1 MNITLHQSKVVPIR
15 KGDKNFTI
23 IDGMVT
29 YPRAMVH
36 ILPQCP
42 HETRDQINFALAKG
56 WLQPVAHMTERE
68 MLFIGLASENTNT
81 DNTMEMPGTLG
92 GAKVVFK

>member
-1 MNITLHQSKVVPIR
+1 MNITFHESKVIAIR
-15 KGDKNFTI
+15 QGEKHFTI
-23 IDGMVT
+23 NDGMVT

-42 HETRDQINFALAKG
+42 WEVRDQINFALAKG
-56 WLQPVAHMTERE
+56 WLQTVAHMTERE
-68 MLFIGLASENTNT
+68 MLFLGLAGEQTNT
-81 DNTMEMPGTLG
+81 DNKMEMPGTLG

>member
-1 MNITLHQSKVVPIR
+1 MNIKLHQSKVIPVR
-15 KGDKNFTI
+15 NGDKHFTI
-23 IDGMVT
+23 VDGFVT

-36 ILPQCP
+36 ILPECP
-42 HETRDQINFALAKG
+42 WETRDQINFALAKG

-68 MLFIGLASENTNT
+68 MLFIGLASENEPQ
-81 DNTMEMPGTLG
+81 DNVMEMPGTLG

>member
-1 MNITLHQSKVVPIR
+1 MNITVRESKVVPIR
-15 KGDKNFTI
+15 KGEKHFTI
-23 IDGMVT
+23 SDGMVT

-42 HETRDQINFALAKG
+42 SEVRDQINWALSKG

-68 MLFIGLASENTNT
+68 MIFLGLSEQTNTENTM
-81 DNTMEMPGTLG
+81 DMPGTLG